1 MASLELKHVVKRYG
15 ETTVIHGVDLD
26 VTDGEFVV
34 FVGPSGCGKST
45 LLRMISG
52 LESVSEGDLSIDGRR
67 VNDVSAA
74 QRGLAMVFQSYA
86 LYPHMSVYQN
96 MAFGL
101 QNIRTPRSEIDAKV
115 QAAAGLLRLDALLD
129 RRPTQLSGGQRQR
142 VAIGRAIVRE
152 PTIFLFD
159 EPLSNLDAE
168 LRVQMRTE
176 ITALHQRLKTTMIY
190 VTHDQVEAMT
200 MADKIVVLRA
210 GRVEQIGAPLDLY
223 NEPRNKFVAGF
234 IGSPRMN
241 FLSVKVTGAD
251 RDGVR
256 IAADANP
263 QHVAAAI
270 PVRADAGLV
279 GQSVTLG
286 IRPEHIELRRA
297 NAGELALT
305 ATIEQLERL
314 GATSFLYCALP
325 GGEKVTVQA
334 AGQVDKRA
342 GEEVEVCFPAGHAHL
357 FAKTESE
364 PALERLNPNAAH
376 ATA

>member
-1 MASLELKHVVKRYG
+1 
-15 ETTVIHGVDLD
+15 
-26 VTDGEFVV
+26 
-34 FVGPSGCGKST
+34 
-45 LLRMISG
+45 
-52 LESVSEGDLSIDGRR
+52 
-67 VNDVSAA
+67 
-74 QRGLAMVFQSYA
+74 
-86 LYPHMSVYQN
+86 
-96 MAFGL
+96 
-101 QNIRTPRSEIDAKV
+101 
-115 QAAAGLLRLDALLD
+115 
-129 RRPTQLSGGQRQR
+129 
-142 VAIGRAIVRE
+142 
-152 PTIFLFD
+152 
-159 EPLSNLDAE
+159 
-168 LRVQMRTE
+168 
-176 ITALHQRLKTTMIY
+176 
-190 VTHDQVEAMT
+190 
-200 MADKIVVLRA
+200 MADKIVVLRG

-270 PVRADAGLV
+270 PVRADASLV

-286 IRPEHIELRRA
+286 IRPEHVELRRA

-325 GGEKVTVQA
+325 GREKLTVQV

-342 GEEVEVCFPAGHAHL
+342 GEEVEVCFPACHAHL

-364 PALERLNPNAAH
+364 PALERLDPNAAH